1 MTPERVRY
9 RDPSRKSEALS
20 DADREII
27 ARLLTHEADMAYR
40 RRAEILLEYLEI
52 GDGDKIIDL
61 GCGLGFY
68 LMALSKLREQSPVG
82 YDNDLFRLRQARAK
96 NSHSW
101 VVNGMLEDLPFAKA
115 SFDKVLLS
123 EVLEHIPDD
132 SRALAEIHRI
142 LKPGGILSIS
152 VPHVDYP
159 FLWDPI
165 SRLRDYLGVK
175 PLRSGPVV
183 GIWTNHVRLYDP
195 DSLLEILEDVGFE
208 VELLE
213 EATHYC
219 FPFSHFLVYG
229 IGKPLFERNLL
240 PAGMRRAADRFADDR
255 GPVSRLNPIS
265 IGVAIF
271 RLFDRWNDRP
281 LVANQR
287 TFVNVL
293 AKARKPGYD

>member
-9 RDPSRKSEALS
+9 RDPSSRWESLS
-20 DADREII
+20 TADRGII
-27 ARLLTHEADMAYR
+27 AGLLAHEADMAYR
-40 RRAEILLEYLEI
+40 RRAEILLEYLELQ
-52 GDGDKIIDL
+52 DGDRIIDL
-61 GCGLGFY
+61 GCGMGFY
-68 LMALSKLREQSPVG
+68 LLALGKLREQAQVG
-82 YDNDLFRLRQARAK
+82 YDNDLHRLLQAKAR
-96 NSHSW
+96 NSKAW
-101 VVNGMLEDLPFAKA
+101 IVNGRLEDIPI
-115 SFDKVLLS
+115 SESGFDKVLLS
-123 EVLEHIPDD
+123 EVLEHLPDD
-132 SRALAEIHRI
+132 ARALEEIHRI
-142 LKPGGILSIS
+142 LKPGGILSVS

-165 SRLRDYLGVK
+165 GRIRDNLGMK
-175 PLRSGPVV
+175 PLRSGPLV

-195 DSLLEILEDVGFE
+195 DALLDLLESAGFE

-240 PAGMRRAADRFADDR
+240 PVGMRRAADRFSNEEIS
-255 GPVSRLNPIS
+255 VSRLNPVR

-281 LVANQR
+281 IVGNR
-287 TFVNVL
+287 KTFVNVL